1 MNIDTLF
8 LNWYTQKVL
17 RRSVSQ
23 EIFNPRMMITVYGIT
38 CGGGNEEMMKS
49 GTSFYICQYKHDEM
63 V

>member
-23 EIFNPRMMITVYGIT
+23 EIFNPRMMITVYGT
-38 CGGGNEEMMKS
+38 TYGEGNEKIMKS
-49 GTSFYICQYKHDEM
+49 GTNFYICQYKHDEM

>member
-23 EIFNPRMMITVYGIT
+23 EIFNPRMMITTHGTIYGGKNENIT
-38 CGGGNEEMMKS
+38 KS
-49 GTSFYICQYKHDEM
+49 GTGFLHLPI
-63 V
+63 